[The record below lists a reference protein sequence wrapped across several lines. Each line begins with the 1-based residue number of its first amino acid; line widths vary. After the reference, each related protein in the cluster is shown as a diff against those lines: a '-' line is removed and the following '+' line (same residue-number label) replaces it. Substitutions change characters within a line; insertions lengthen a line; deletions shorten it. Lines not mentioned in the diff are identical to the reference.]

1 MFHKLK
7 IDKNTE
13 LPAKF
18 NNPFCYTPHPLCLAA
33 ADEVRNYIAMRT
45 DWHNELNQGKMFG
58 VLVCESASGEIGY
71 LAAFSGNLAHSNNHP
86 FFVPPVYDLLNPQ
99 GFFKQEESNISAI
112 NHRISE
118 LQNSEEYQNLVDEL
132 RTKEAEGR
140 QKIDVFRQQ
149 MKADKARRDELRKTA
164 IDKETI
170 DLLIKESQFQKAEL
184 KRRERDLKLQLD
196 GLKDKVDAVKNE
208 IERLKQERKQRSF
221 RLQMQLFDEFR
232 LLNAKGEAKGICTLF
247 AQSPDHPDI
256 PPAGTGECAA
266 PKLLQY
272 AYANGFRPVAMAEFW
287 WGESPKGEIRRHGDF
302 YPACQGKC
310 APLLRHMLF
319 GLDVEEN
326 QHEKEASRNHQPKV
340 VFEDEWLLVVD
351 KPSGMLSVPGK
362 VSEVSVYQWVADN
375 YPDATGPL
383 VVHRLDMATSGLLV
397 IAKNKDV
404 CAMMQRMFE
413 GREVAKKYVAL
424 LESRGNLSENE
435 NGSVELPLAPD
446 YINRPRQKVDIE
458 NGKTAVTMYKVVS
471 VGNDY
476 VRVEL
481 FPKTGRTHQLR
492 VHCASIQGLNA
503 PIIGDELYGVRAS
516 RLFLHAEQI
525 SFVHPVTK
533 KSLTLE
539 SKTPF

>member
-33 ADEVRNYIAMRT
+33 ADEVRNYIATRI
-45 DWHNELNQGKMFG
+45 DWHDELKYGKMFG

-118 LQNSEEYQNLVDEL
+118 LQNSEEFQNLVDEL

-140 QKIDVFRQQ
+140 QKIDAFRQQ
-149 MKADKARRDELRKTA
+149 MKVDKARRDELRKTA

-196 GLKDKVDAVKNE
+196 GLKEKVDAVKIE

-232 LLNAKGEAKGICTLF
+232 LLNAKGEAKGICLLF

-287 WGESPKGEIRRHGDF
+287 WGESPKGEIRRHGNF

-310 APLLRHMLF
+310 APLLRHMLI

-326 QHEKEASRNHQPKV
+326 QHEKEASLNHQPKV
-340 VFEDEWLLVVD
+340 IFEDEWLLVVD

-397 IAKNKDV
+397 IAKNKD
-404 CAMMQRMFE
+404 
-413 GREVAKKYVAL
+413 
-424 LESRGNLSENE
+424 
-435 NGSVELPLAPD
+435 
-446 YINRPRQKVDIE
+446 
-458 NGKTAVTMYKVVS
+458 GKS
-471 VGNDY
+471 N
-476 VRVEL
+476 
-481 FPKTGRTHQLR
+481 
-492 VHCASIQGLNA
+492 
-503 PIIGDELYGVRAS
+503 
-516 RLFLHAEQI
+516 
-525 SFVHPVTK
+525 
-533 KSLTLE
+533 
-539 SKTPF
+539 

>member
-33 ADEVRNYIAMRT
+33 ADEVRNYIATRI
-45 DWHNELNQGKMFG
+45 DWHDELKYGKMFG

-118 LQNSEEYQNLVDEL
+118 LQNSEEFQNLVDEL

-140 QKIDVFRQQ
+140 QKIDAFRQQ
-149 MKADKARRDELRKTA
+149 MKVDKARRDELRKTA

-196 GLKDKVDAVKNE
+196 GLKEKVDAVKIE

-232 LLNAKGEAKGICTLF
+232 LLNAKGEAKGICLLF

-287 WGESPKGEIRRHGDF
+287 WGESPKGEIRRHGNF

-310 APLLRHMLF
+310 APLLRHMLI

-326 QHEKEASRNHQPKV
+326 QHEKEASLNHQPKV
-340 VFEDEWLLVVD
+340 IFEDEWLLVVD

-413 GREVAKKYVAL
+413 GREVTKKYVAL
-424 LESRGNLSENE
+424 LESRGNLTESES
-435 NGSVELPLAPD
+435 GKIELPLAPD

-503 PIIGDELYGVRAS
+503 PIIGDELYGVRTS

-533 KSLTLE
+533 KSLTIV
-539 SKTPF
+539 SKAPF

>member
-1 MFHKLK
+1 MFHRLK
-7 IDKNTE
+7 IDENTE

-33 ADEVRNYIAMRT
+33 ADEVRNYIATRT
-45 DWHNELNQGKMFG
+45 DWYDELSQGKMFG
-58 VLVCESASGEIGY
+58 VLVCENASGEIGY

-99 GFFKQEESNISAI
+99 GFFKLEESNISSI

-118 LQNSEEYQNLVDEL
+118 LQNSADYQNIVNEL
-132 RTKEAEGR
+132 RAKETEGR
-140 QKIDVFRQQ
+140 QKIDAFRQQ
-149 MKADKARRDELRKTA
+149 MKADKARRDEIRKSAT
-164 IDKETI
+164 DKETI
-170 DLLIKESQFQKAEL
+170 DSLIKESQFQKAEL
-184 KRRERDLKLQLD
+184 KRRERDLKQELD
-196 GLKDKVDAVKNE
+196 RLKEKADAFKNE
-208 IERLKQERKQRSF
+208 IEQLKQERKQRSF
-221 RLQMQLFDEFR
+221 KLQMQLFDEFR
-232 LLNAKGEAKGICTLF
+232 LLNAKGEARGICALF
-247 AQSPDHPDI
+247 AESPSHPDI

-287 WGESPKGEIRRHGDF
+287 WGESPKGEIRRHGNF

-310 APLLRHMLF
+310 APLLRHMLI
-319 GLDVEEN
+319 GLDVEDN
-326 QHEKEASRNHQPKV
+326 QRVAEASRNHQPKV
-340 VFEDEWLLVVD
+340 IYEDEWLLVVD

-362 VSEVSVYQWVADN
+362 VSEVSVYQWAAEH
-375 YPDATGPL
+375 YPEATGPL

-413 GREVAKKYVAL
+413 QREVRKKYVAL
-424 LESRGNLSENE
+424 LESRGNLAVNE
-435 NGSVELPLAPD
+435 SGRIELPLAPD
-446 YINRPRQKVDIE
+446 YINRPRQKVDFV
-458 NGKTAVTMYKVVS
+458 NGKTAVTTYNVLS
-471 VGNDY
+471 RTDDY
-476 VRVEL
+476 IRIEL
-481 FPKTGRTHQLR
+481 FPHTGRTHQLR

-503 PIIGDELYGVRAS
+503 PIIGDELYGTRAS

-525 SFVHPVTK
+525 TFVHPVTK

>member
-33 ADEVRNYIAMRT
+33 ADEVRNYIATRT
-45 DWHNELNQGKMFG
+45 DWHDELKDGKMFG

-118 LQNSEEYQNLVDEL
+118 LQNSEEFQNLVDEL

-140 QKIDVFRQQ
+140 QKIDAFRQQ

-196 GLKDKVDAVKNE
+196 GLKEKVDAVKIE
-208 IERLKQERKQRSF
+208 IERLKQERKLRSF

-232 LLNAKGEAKGICTLF
+232 LLNAKGEAKGICLLF

-287 WGESPKGEIRRHGDF
+287 WGESPKGEIRRHGNF

-310 APLLRHMLF
+310 APLLRHMLI

-326 QHEKEASRNHQPKV
+326 QHEKEASLNHQPKV

-446 YINRPRQKVDIE
+446 YINRPRQKVDFE

-533 KSLTLE
+533 KSLTIV
-539 SKTPF
+539 SKAPF